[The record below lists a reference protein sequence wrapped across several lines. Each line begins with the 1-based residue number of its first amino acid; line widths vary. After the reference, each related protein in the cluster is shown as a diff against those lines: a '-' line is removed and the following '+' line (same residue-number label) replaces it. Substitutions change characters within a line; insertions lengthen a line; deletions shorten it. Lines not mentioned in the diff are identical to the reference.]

1 MYKYQLST
9 NLLQLSHYIFLINWT
24 NQGINK
30 IKDSPDRFS
39 SFKASVE
46 KAGGKLI
53 GGYYTFGEYDVVIII
68 EAPNDEAVMSLM
80 LKVGSAGNVRT
91 KTLKAFTSEEGIKII
106 KDLP

>member
-1 MYKYQLST
+1 M
-9 NLLQLSHYIFLINWT
+9 SHYILLINWT
-24 NQGINK
+24 EQGVSK
-30 IKDSPDRFS
+30 IKESPDRYS

-53 GGYYTFGEYDVVIII
+53 AGYYTFGKYDVVIII

-91 KTLKAFTSEEGIKII
+91 KTLKAFSAEEGMKVI
-106 KDLP
+106 KDLR

>member
-1 MYKYQLST
+1 MWHINITVY
-9 NLLQLSHYIFLINWT
+9 LLLHLSHYILLVNWT
-24 NQGINK
+24 EQGISK
-30 IKDSPDRFS
+30 IRSSDRYS
-39 SFKASVE
+39 SFETSVE

-91 KTLKAFTSEEGIKII
+91 KTLKAFSAEEGMKII

>member
-1 MYKYQLST
+1 M
-9 NLLQLSHYIFLINWT
+9 SHYILLINWT
-24 NQGINK
+24 EKGIGK
-30 IKDSPDRFS
+30 INESPDRYS

-80 LKVGSAGNVRT
+80 LKVGSAGNVKT
-91 KTLKAFTSEEGIKII
+91 KTLKAFTAEEAIKVI
-106 KDLP
+106 KNLP

>member
-1 MYKYQLST
+1 M
-9 NLLQLSHYIFLINWT
+9 
-24 NQGINK
+24 
-30 IKDSPDRFS
+30 IKDSPNRFS

-53 GGYYTFGEYDVVIII
+53 GGYFTLGEYDVVIII

-80 LKVGSAGNVRT
+80 LKLGSAGNART
-91 KTLKAFTSEEGIKII
+91 KTLKAFTAEEGMKII

>member
-1 MYKYQLST
+1 MIYKYQLSI
-9 NLLQLSHYIFLINWT
+9 NLLHLSHYILLINWT

-30 IKDSPDRFS
+30 IKDSPGRFS

-68 EAPNDEAVMSLM
+68 EAPNDEAVMSLHRNI
-80 LKVGSAGNVRT
+80 L
-91 KTLKAFTSEEGIKII
+91 TLII
-106 KDLP
+106 CSISNSLVS